1 MNFFSPCFPCF
12 STESTYNRL
21 ANFVPQVAQLQEQL
35 QKERDLRAMLEAV
48 VNMPMEHSPVSST
61 LDSEVC
67 WHMLEIST
75 LLDC

>member
-1 MNFFSPCFPCF
+1 M
-12 STESTYNRL
+12 
-21 ANFVPQVAQLQEQL
+21 AQLQEQL

-48 VNMPMEHSPVSST
+48 VNMPVEHLPVSST

-67 WHMLEIST
+67 WNMLEIST